1 LRIKKLSGIEWI
13 NYEYIPTLCS
23 AACDRAEKEGIYL
36 ADFLKKPLIRR
47 YGEAWYEEF
56 VAACEHIRAMKAEY
70 SKNPR
75 NESSIGGP
83 RNESSSGELPEKTG
97 LEDINKGI
105 NNAAPKN

>member
-1 LRIKKLSGIEWI
+1 MGLDKKIKPPNCKDNPPKVARTPSQRHW
-13 NYEYIPTLCS
+13 
-23 AACDRAEKEGIYL
+23 
-36 ADFLKKPLIRR
+36 
-47 YGEAWYEEF
+47 EEF
-56 VAACEHIRAMKAEY
+56 VAACDHIRAMKAEY

-83 RNESSSGELPEKTG
+83 RNESSSGELPEKSG